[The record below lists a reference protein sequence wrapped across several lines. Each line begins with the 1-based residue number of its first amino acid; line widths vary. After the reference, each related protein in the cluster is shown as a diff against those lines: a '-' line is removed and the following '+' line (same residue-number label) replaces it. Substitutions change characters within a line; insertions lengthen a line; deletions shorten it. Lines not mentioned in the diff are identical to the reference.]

1 MNGDWDDDER
11 LAADLAEAL
20 RSERDVPARLVEAGR
35 MAFAWHTVD
44 AELAEL
50 SFDSSSE
57 EDHAALAGT
66 RAEPAVLRALTF
78 AASQVTIEIEVTD
91 GALLGQV
98 VPPQPGEVEVRLV
111 EGVSRAVPVDEVGW
125 FLIRPRPRGM
135 VQLHLRTASGLSVL
149 TEWTNL

>member
-1 MNGDWDDDER
+1 MNRDWDSDER
-11 LAADLAEAL
+11 LAADLAAAL
-20 RSERDVPARLVEAGR
+20 RSEHDVPARFVEAGR

-57 EDHAALAGT
+57 ENQPALAGT

-91 GALLGQV
+91 DALLGQI
-98 VPPQPGEVEVRLV
+98 VPPQSGEVELRLV
-111 EGVSRAVPVDEVGW
+111 EGATRAVPMDEVGW
-125 FLIRPRPRGM
+125 FLIRPRPQGM
-135 VQLHLRTASGLSVL
+135 FQLHLRTASGLSVL
-149 TEWTNL
+149 TEWTTV